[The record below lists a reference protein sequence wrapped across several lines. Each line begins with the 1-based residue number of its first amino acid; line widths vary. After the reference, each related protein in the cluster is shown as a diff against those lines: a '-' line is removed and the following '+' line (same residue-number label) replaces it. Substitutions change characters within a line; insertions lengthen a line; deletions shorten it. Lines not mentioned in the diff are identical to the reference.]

1 MDDKFEWLITY
12 RIKKTHMI
20 ILPSWARV
28 LQWIA
33 GNGGKCS
40 SIVISR
46 QPRKERANER

>member
-1 MDDKFEWLITY
+1 MDDKYEWMILY
-12 RIKKTHMI
+12 KIKKSHMI
-20 ILPSWARV
+20 ILPSWNRV

-46 QPRKERANER
+46 QKRKEAAP